1 VIAEYHTRCSVN
13 RLFTMRIVHRK
24 AAYDYEILEHT
35 EAGVQ
40 LTGAEVKS
48 LAGGHASLEGSFV
61 RIIGSEAYLVNA
73 QIFPYIYAR
82 PEGYDP
88 KRTRK
93 LLLHKNEIIKLKSK
107 LEGANLTLVPLS
119 WYNKGP
125 RIKLEVGLARG
136 KREYQKREK
145 KRREDQRRE
154 LERDFRGKVK

>member
-1 VIAEYHTRCSVN
+1 MKIFNKKATYEYT
-13 RLFTMRIVHRK
+13 
-24 AAYDYEILEHT
+24 ILERF
-35 EAGVQ
+35 EAGVN

-48 LAGGHASLEGSFV
+48 IKGGHAQLAGSFV

-93 LLLHKNEIIKLKSK
+93 LLLHKAELIRLKSK

-119 WYNKGP
+119 WYTKGP
-125 RIKLEVGLARG
+125 LIKLEIGIARG
-136 KREYQKREK
+136 KKQYEKREAK
-145 KRREDQRRE
+145 KREDMRRE
-154 LERDFRGKVK
+154 LEVEYRGKIK